1 MGNIVLLICNIITGI
16 CSIVAI
22 VISILVY
29 LNGLKRETEKET
41 IKELSK
47 IRRKFYDI
55 DDFIN
60 HIPKDIIKDIN
71 NLKAYFLKEENKKE
85 YSKLKMYFKKLEN
98 FAIGVNEKLY
108 DVKIVN
114 KMSGRKLCHQY
125 NILEIWIDKIVD
137 SYPKKYQ
144 EFRIMINN
152 IKKIRSYK
160 NGKR

>member
-114 KMSGRKLCHQY
+114 KMSGRKLCHHY
-125 NILEIWIDKIVD
+125 NILEIWIDEIVD

>member
-125 NILEIWIDKIVD
+125 NILEIWIDEIVD